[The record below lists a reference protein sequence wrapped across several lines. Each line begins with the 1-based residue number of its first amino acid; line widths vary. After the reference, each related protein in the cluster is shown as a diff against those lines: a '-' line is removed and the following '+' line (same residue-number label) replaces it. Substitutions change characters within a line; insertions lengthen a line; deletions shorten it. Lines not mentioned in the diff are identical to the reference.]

1 MFHVAS
7 VYKAYN
13 ATNKAFQITTQTT
26 AQSLLQPQEPLKE
39 RRRRGRHNACP
50 DRLVYAIASPHRA
63 PVPRRP
69 PWSSLSVGAA
79 CKYVLEESTTMREG
93 VRPKTPDTMSKSTQ
107 WHGEHLAEDMGV
119 NVALRNHPMLLLFCP
134 LQTTWRSVADAAWQG
149 KSHGVHGS
157 DLVTLQISCWDAEL
171 LYPSR

>member
-13 ATNKAFQITTQTT
+13 ATNKAIQRTTKTT
-26 AQSLLQPQEPLKE
+26 AQSLLLPRKPLKE
-39 RRRRGRHNACP
+39 RRRRSSRHNDNACP
-50 DRLVYAIASPHRA
+50 DRLVCAIASPHRA

-107 WHGEHLAEDMGV
+107 
-119 NVALRNHPMLLLFCP
+119 
-134 LQTTWRSVADAAWQG
+134 
-149 KSHGVHGS
+149 
-157 DLVTLQISCWDAEL
+157 
-171 LYPSR
+171 